1 MTHRLY
7 LSTNENSNV
16 INENVLT
23 RIEGD
28 RLYYNISQEDIDLK
42 GYRCLNVGNS
52 RDEYDLVNIA
62 TVNEILSLYEV
73 PIITRENSLIKIN
86 EALDLLYY
94 RLQFHK
100 LTLNVTADDI
110 SYKPYQE
117 LGLRTI
123 LPFERGNDYF
133 ILNTFIYTMDNYLVN
148 IFDPNIVRSD
158 DEQFS
163 FAINYKN
170 DIPLPDR
177 WKTKF
182 PKNTIG
188 LMFGMLKTATFNPK
202 QFDIL
207 KWNNEILIPKFEI
220 QFGRYYRN

>member
-1 MTHRLY
+1 MHRLY
-7 LSTNENSNV
+7 LSSDEGTER

-23 RIEGD
+23 RMEGD
-28 RLYYNISQEDIDLK
+28 RFYYNISEEDIDLQN
-42 GYRCLNVGNS
+42 YRVINVGNAKE
-52 RDEYDLVNIA
+52 DYDLVNVA
-62 TVNEILSLYEV
+62 NVNEILDLYEV
-73 PIITRENSLIKIN
+73 PIITKENSLIKIN
-86 EALDLLYY
+86 EALDLLHY
-94 RLQFHK
+94 RLKFHK
-100 LTLNVTADDI
+100 LTFNATADYV

-117 LGLRTI
+117 LALRTI

-133 ILNTFIYTMDNYLVN
+133 ILNTFIYTKDNILVN

-158 DEQFS
+158 AEQFY

-170 DIPLPDR
+170 DIALPDR

-188 LMFGMLKTATFNPK
+188 VMFGIIKTTTFNPK
-202 QFDIL
+202 QFDLL